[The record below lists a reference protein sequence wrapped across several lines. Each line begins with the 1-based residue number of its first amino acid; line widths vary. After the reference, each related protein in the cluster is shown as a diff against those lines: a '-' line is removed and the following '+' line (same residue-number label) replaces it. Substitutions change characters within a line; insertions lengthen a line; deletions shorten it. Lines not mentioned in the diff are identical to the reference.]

1 MKLVKFN
8 NPNINH
14 WVCSDLHL
22 NHDKEFLYGKRGFKN
37 ITDHNEA
44 VLTNINSLVKPDDI
58 LFSLGDFCLT
68 TPEEKFEE
76 LISKI
81 NCQNIYLIW
90 GNHPN
95 PIRKIYEREV
105 RSFFSNNITDDS
117 LNHALFTETPDIYPF
132 RYKNI
137 VFIGHHFECIIQGKY
152 VVLNHFPIEIWEHMK
167 EGSYMLCGH
176 SHYSLPSTQK
186 ECTDGLTLD
195 CGWEGHNSIYNF
207 NEIVEIMKKKTI
219 RAKDHHIKI

>member
-1 MKLVKFN
+1 MKLLKFN

-22 NHDKEFLYGKRGFKN
+22 NHNKEFLYVKRGFNN
-37 ITDHNEA
+37 IEEHNET
-44 VLTNINSLVKPDDI
+44 VLNNINTLVKPDDI

-68 TPEEKFEE
+68 TPEDKFEE
-76 LISKI
+76 LISRI
-81 NCQNIYLIW
+81 NCKNIYLIW

-95 PIRKIYEREV
+95 PIKKIYYRE
-105 RSFFSNNITDDS
+105 I
-117 LNHALFTETPDIYPF
+117 EKQYGPDIDVYPY

-137 VFIGHHFECIIQGKY
+137 VFVGYHLECIIQGKY
-152 VVLNHFPIEIWEHMK
+152 VVLNHFPIEVWENMK

-176 SHYSLPSTQK
+176 SHYSLERTRK
-186 ECTDGLTLD
+186 ESTDGLTLD

-207 NEIVEIMKKKTI
+207 NEIVTIMKNKQI
-219 RAKDHHIKI
+219 RTVDHHVKASAV